1 MLAVGLILIALG
13 VLALLAGLFTA
24 GDHGDASLLGIHLG
38 ATSVFL
44 VGVFAG
50 VAILW
55 GLSLSRYGT
64 KRELRHRRER
74 RRLTEL
80 STKLDAVEAERA
92 RERHPDDVT
101 GHDGSDGPADR
112 SER

>member
-1 MLAVGLILIALG
+1 MLAVGLILLALG

-50 VAILW
+50 VAILC

-74 RRLTEL
+74 RRLAEL
-80 STKLDAVEAERA
+80 SHKLDAVEAERA
-92 RERHPDDVT
+92 RDRRPEDDGRTGDRPEHLDRPER
-101 GHDGSDGPADR
+101 
-112 SER
+112 